1 MLVGKRPTQIDALPV
16 MTGTVN
22 PSRPECAAM
31 SMYEASFRL
40 KHECPYRKIS
50 ERHPDL
56 TIREWY
62 LSDCQVI
69 EITAPGSPTDELLE
83 EIDRL
88 GTVLHES
95 VDEAGLHV
103 VTQSC
108 LCSLEDSIIERFEA
122 HNCLY
127 RPPTIHRQGWEHYTV
142 TAFDE
147 GDVRALLGELEA
159 DRDVEV
165 LSKTSMTA
173 QQTAHGLQA
182 PVDQLFEDVTERQ
195 RAALRLALER
205 GYYEQP
211 RQTSLRDLADQTTLA
226 RSTYEEHL
234 RKAENKLLTNLGQ
247 YLRLVTA
254 TSTADTLGVDR
265 TRQSEPAAD

>member
-1 MLVGKRPTQIDALPV
+1 
-16 MTGTVN
+16 
-22 PSRPECAAM
+22 M
-31 SMYEASFRL
+31 SLYEASFRV
-40 KHECPYRKIS
+40 KHECPYREIS
-50 ERHPDL
+50 EDHPDL

-69 EITAPGSPTDELLE
+69 ELTAPGSPSAALLSQ
-83 EIDRL
+83 IDRL

-95 VDEAGLHV
+95 VDESGLHV

-108 LCSLEDSIIERFEA
+108 LCSLEDSIIQRFED

-147 GDVRALLGELEA
+147 ADVRALLQELEA

-165 LSKTSMTA
+165 LSKTSISE
-173 QQTAHGLQA
+173 QQSPHGMQA
-182 PVDQLFEDVTERQ
+182 PVEQLFDGVTDRQ
-195 RAALRLALER
+195 RAALRLALAE

-211 RQTSLRDLADQTTLA
+211 RKTSLRDLAEQTAVA

-247 YLRLVTA
+247 FLRLVTA
-254 TSTADTLGVDR
+254 TSTAETLGVDR
-265 TRQSEPAAD
+265 PHQSEHAAD